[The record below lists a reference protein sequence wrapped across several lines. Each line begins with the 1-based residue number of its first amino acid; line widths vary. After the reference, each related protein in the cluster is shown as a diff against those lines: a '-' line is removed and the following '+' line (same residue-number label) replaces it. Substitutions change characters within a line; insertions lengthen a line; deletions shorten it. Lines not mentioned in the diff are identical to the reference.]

1 MMVVPQ
7 ERLQEKFL
15 PDFDRVSVLVGMITL
30 AYIMTHFVDIP
41 VQQLGLQLPGI
52 YLVVQIDVNTL
63 VGILVAGLTAVGI
76 DWIFHDHPG
85 LKSRTLPHLIL
96 PALTAWV
103 IGLPLNQTPFGW
115 GWWVVLAG
123 GVLLL
128 TLVLVGE
135 YISINTDDIR
145 QPLAAAGL
153 SVASFAL
160 YLILAT
166 SLRSGAP
173 RLFLALPGLALGAWL
188 VSLRVLH
195 LRLHGQWLGYESA
208 IIAFIVS
215 QFTAAFYYWPITPVE
230 FGMLV
235 LGPTYALTSLIGGL
249 VEERPMRQA
258 IIEPVLAVLIAIGV
272 AIWAS

>member
-1 MMVVPQ
+1 MVVPQ
-7 ERLQEKFL
+7 ERIEGKNL
-15 PDFDRVSVLVGMITL
+15 PDFDRVSVLAGMITL

-41 VQQLGLQLPGI
+41 VHQLALQLPGI
-52 YLVVQIDVNTL
+52 YLAAQINVNTL
-63 VGILVAGLTAVGI
+63 VSILVASLTAVGV
-76 DWIFHDHPG
+76 DWVFHDHPA

-115 GWWVVLAG
+115 SWWIVLAG

-135 YISINTDDIR
+135 YVSINTEDIR

-153 SVASFAL
+153 TAASFAL

-166 SLRSGAP
+166 SLRSGGT

-215 QFTAAFYYWPITPVE
+215 QFTAALYYWPITPVA
-230 FGMLV
+230 FGVLV
-235 LGPTYALTSLIGGL
+235 LGPTYALTSLIAGL
-249 VEERPMRQA
+249 VEERPLRQA
-258 IIEPVLAVLIAIGV
+258 IIEPVLAILIAIGV

>member
-1 MMVVPQ
+1 MVVPQ
-7 ERLQEKFL
+7 DGFQGKYL
-15 PDFDRVSVLVGMITL
+15 PDFDRVSVLAGMITL

-41 VQQLGLQLPGI
+41 VQQFALQLPRI
-52 YLVVQIDVNTL
+52 YLSVQINVNTL
-63 VGILVAGLTAVGI
+63 VGILVASLTAVGV
-76 DWIFHDHPG
+76 DWVFQDHPERKG
-85 LKSRTLPHLIL
+85 RTLPHLIL

-115 GWWVVLAG
+115 GWWAILAG
-123 GVLLL
+123 GILLL

-153 SVASFAL
+153 TAASFAL

-166 SLRSGAP
+166 SLRSGGT

-195 LRLHGQWLGYESA
+195 LRLHGQWLIYESA

-215 QFTAAFYYWPITPVE
+215 QFTAAFFYWPITPVV
-230 FGMLV
+230 FGVLI

-249 VEERPMRQA
+249 VEESPLRQA